1 MAAGGAT
8 SSPALPAGSLRRAQ
22 TASAHS
28 TPCSRQP
35 LLSAEERSGFLSKRS
50 HTVEIGNLRQQLEQ
64 QGSGVF
70 GIWGGLALQRSAKVL
85 PSPSGGDRAQLLMR
99 HGSVLDALEALPAEG
114 SEEIDEQGVLTER
127 EAISSISNVL
137 VGCAMLSMPFAFRAA
152 GWSAA
157 VVLTAVSGLMLLTG
171 LLIGWGFDATEARFR
186 DDKVPMQSRDFAA
199 LAYLA
204 FGPRGHALIGI
215 IFTAEL
221 WMALEAFFVNIGINM
236 NILTGV
242 SASWCIV
249 GSGILAFIMLYT
261 PMKVLAYIS
270 MVSIFAIFGA
280 SGSFVATGGLLLQE
294 GRCPDY
300 QTYHSDLN
308 AGGLLTAMGLSIYC
322 FAGHPCLPSVYWSM
336 RDRSKFSRACVG
348 GFAYAFVFYLGVSV
362 LGFYSADFFGDFV
375 QNPFTSNIGQDL
387 QGGRIRVG
395 REGGKGRD
403 RGDLS

>member
-1 MAAGGAT
+1 
-8 SSPALPAGSLRRAQ
+8 
-22 TASAHS
+22 
-28 TPCSRQP
+28 
-35 LLSAEERSGFLSKRS
+35 
-50 HTVEIGNLRQQLEQ
+50 
-64 QGSGVF
+64 
-70 GIWGGLALQRSAKVL
+70 
-85 PSPSGGDRAQLLMR
+85 
-99 HGSVLDALEALPAEG
+99 
-114 SEEIDEQGVLTER
+114 
-127 EAISSISNVL
+127 
-137 VGCAMLSMPFAFRAA
+137 
-152 GWSAA
+152 
-157 VVLTAVSGLMLLTG
+157 
-171 LLIGWGFDATEARFR
+171 
-186 DDKVPMQSRDFAA
+186 
-199 LAYLA
+199 
-204 FGPRGHALIGI
+204 
-215 IFTAEL
+215 
-221 WMALEAFFVNIGINM
+221 MALEAFFVNIGINM

-362 LGFYSADFFGDFV
+362 LGFYFFGDFV

-387 QGGRIRVG
+387 QGGRM
-395 REGGKGRD
+395 
-403 RGDLS
+403 RGVAWLRLLASAGFVIKLQGSLPMILAPIFAILQSSAGLPNTGPKVTAFRMAAVALIVLIALRCQDFLTAVCSITGCALTMTTSLIFPCAMFYKLGEVSAPARAGLLGVCLLGAALGVQGTLDALAQAWAA